1 MDIAGGRVKKGIGF
15 KNLRDAGDPVELAK
29 FYCDNGADELV
40 ILDITATIESRKN
53 SYKLVADI
61 AKNINIPLTVGG
73 GVKNMR
79 DIKKLLNAGADKV
92 SIGTQ
97 AVLNPNFVN
106 QAVKQFGSQCIVI
119 SIDPK
124 QEDNSWKMYIRGG
137 RDRTNINAVDFCQ
150 DMEKRGAGELLINS
164 LDRDGTK
171 QGYDIKLLKTISRVT
186 NLPIIASSG
195 AGKKEDFL
203 EVFKKTDVSAVLA
216 AGIFHYQKLN
226 IQTLK
231 KYLLNNKINIR
242 V

>member
-40 ILDITATIESRKN
+40 ILDITATVKNRKN

-73 GVKNMR
+73 GIKNMR

-92 SIGTQ
+92 SIGTW

-119 SIDPK
+119 SVDPK
-124 QEDNSWKMYIRGG
+124 WNKSFWEIFINGG
-137 RDRTNINAVDFCQ
+137 RNATKIDAIKFSK
-150 DMEKRGAGELLINS
+150 DMAKRGAGELLVNS

-171 QGYDIKLLKTISRVT
+171 TGYDIRLLRATT
-186 NLPIIASSG
+186 NAVNIPVIASSG

-203 EVFKKTDVSAVLA
+203 EVFKKTDVNAVLA
-216 AGIFHYQKLN
+216 AGIFHYQH
-226 IQTLK
+226 LK
-231 KYLLNNKINIR
+231 ISALKQYLRDNRINIR
-242 V
+242 I

>member
-1 MDIAGGRVKKGIGF
+1 MDIVGGRVKKGIGF
-15 KNLRDAGDPVELAK
+15 KNLQDAGDPVELAK
-29 FYCDNGADELV
+29 FYCDSGADELV
-40 ILDITATIESRKN
+40 ILDITATVESRKN

-73 GVKNMR
+73 GIKNMR

-92 SIGTQ
+92 SIGTE
-97 AVLNPNFVN
+97 AILNPNFIS

-119 SIDPK
+119 SVDPK
-124 QEDNSWKMYIRGG
+124 WNESSWKIFIMGG
-137 RDRTNINAVDFCQ
+137 RKNTGVNAIEFAK
-150 DMEKRGAGELLINS
+150 DMAKRGAGELLVNS

-171 QGYDIKLLKTISRVT
+171 TGYDIPLLKIIAKAVDI
-186 NLPIIASSG
+186 PVIASSG
-195 AGKKEDFL
+195 AGKMEDFL
-203 EVFKKTDVSAVLA
+203 EVFNKTDVSAVLA
-216 AGIFHYQKLN
+216 AGIFHYQKLS